1 MLTKLS
7 FRLQFFVV
15 AALVAVAAAA
25 PSTPYSPRPAYHPA
39 PAYTPV
45 PAYHQ
50 PSYKEPAQ
58 PYQFDYA
65 VNDHYSGAVFSQN
78 ENSDANNVNGYYSVN
93 LPDGRVQTVKYVADQ
108 QGYGGYNAEVTYEGE
123 ARYDEYKPSYKPA
136 PYKPASYAAP
146 AYQPAYKPVYKPTY
160 KPTYK
165 PAYN

>member
-1 MLTKLS
+1 M
-7 FRLQFFVV
+7 
-15 AALVAVAAAA
+15 AVAAAA
-25 PSTPYSPRPAYHPA
+25 PSSPYSPRPSYQPA
-39 PAYTPV
+39 PAYA
-45 PAYHQ
+45 PAPTYHQ

-78 ENSDANNVNGYYSVN
+78 ENNDATTANGYYSVN

-123 ARYDEYKPSYKPA
+123 ARYEEHQPSYKPA
-136 PYKPASYAAP
+136 GYAAP
-146 AYQPAYKPVYKPTY
+146 SYKPTHKPTY

-165 PAYN
+165 PAYKPAYEPAYKPTYV